1 MIKGTKYVFK
11 ILYLL
16 MNACKYFSRT
26 VAVFQEELTPK
37 RFTLCK
43 YLLLYSYEKYIH
55 YGLSE
60 LKVKYFERECK
71 H

>member
-1 MIKGTKYVFK
+1 
-11 ILYLL
+11 

-26 VAVFQEELTPK
+26 VAVFQKELTPK
-37 RFTLCK
+37 RFTLSK
-43 YLLLYSYEKYIH
+43 YLFLYSYEKCIH